1 VFRAVFFLLA
11 LTVSGAAAAEVAEF
25 ELQGLEGEAHRLSDY
40 RGQWVVVNYWAMW
53 CMPCREEIPELIR
66 FHKRHKEEN
75 AVVLGVTST
84 TANRERLEQ
93 FVEENE
99 INYPVLLIEPGMDP
113 LAPLKGIPATFL
125 VAPDGSVVA
134 HKTGPVTAAGLQE
147 MIEQQDSS
155 AL

>member
-1 VFRAVFFLLA
+1 MFRAVFFLLA
-11 LTVSGAAAAEVAEF
+11 LAASGAAAAEAAEF
-25 ELQGLEGEAHRLSDY
+25 ELKGLEGETHRLSDY

-66 FHKRHKEEN
+66 FHKRHKDEE

-84 TANRERLEQ
+84 TANRQRLEE
-93 FVEENE
+93 FVEENA
-99 INYPVLLIEPGMDP
+99 ISYPVLLIEPGMDP

-134 HKTGPVTAAGLQE
+134 HKTGPVTADGLQE
-147 MIEQQDSS
+147 MIEQQDAS